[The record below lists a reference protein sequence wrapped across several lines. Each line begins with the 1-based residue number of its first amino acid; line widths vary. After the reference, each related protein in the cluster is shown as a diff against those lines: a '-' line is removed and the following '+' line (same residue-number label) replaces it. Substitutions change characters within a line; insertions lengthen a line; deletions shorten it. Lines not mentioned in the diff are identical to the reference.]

1 MFLQI
6 NSKGA
11 DYVEPSF
18 YQFKLYD
25 GEWRL
30 IGYRTFHLEIS
41 ADDSIETDKC
51 ITGAVIVK
59 KQKGEAKPVV
69 RQSSKKFPKILL
81 KDFDFSIYLED

>member
-41 ADDSIETDKC
+41 ADDSIETDRNLL
-51 ITGAVIVK
+51 TGAVIVK

-69 RQSSKKFPKILL
+69 RQSSKKFPETFTKR
-81 KDFDFSIYLED
+81 F